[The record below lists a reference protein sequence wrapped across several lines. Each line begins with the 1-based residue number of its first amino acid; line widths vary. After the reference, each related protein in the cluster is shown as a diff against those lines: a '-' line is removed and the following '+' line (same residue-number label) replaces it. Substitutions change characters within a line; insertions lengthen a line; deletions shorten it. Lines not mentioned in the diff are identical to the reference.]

1 LTLATMP
8 LNLWVLATGA
18 FAAGHVAW
26 LVALDRVIDPSM
38 RRIIGRLL
46 RVRVESAESRAGPFS
61 VRAWSVAPPDFN
73 KRALVAVSGALI
85 VLLTA
90 ALPTI
95 LIFVLVANLPLSP
108 RVSAT
113 LTLMAMLTY
122 PIIVAARLLSIRGD

>member
-1 LTLATMP
+1 MP

-18 FAAGHVAW
+18 FAAGHIGW
-26 LVALDRVIDPSM
+26 LIALDRVIDPSL
-38 RRIIGRLL
+38 RRITGRLL
-46 RVRVESAESRAGPFS
+46 RVRVESVESRAGPFS
-61 VRAWSVAPPDFN
+61 VRAWSAAPPDLR
-73 KRALVAVSGALI
+73 KRPLVAVSGALT

-95 LIFVLVANLPLSP
+95 LILVLVANLPLSP

-122 PIIVAARLLSIRGD
+122 PIVVAARLLSIRGD